1 MSNLEESKRFY
12 AIEMTKYGRGYRAYC
27 AEMKI
32 YTVEV
37 LSTTNDHIRKI
48 NLIDVELNDK
58 NDKKKPTK
66 KELNKIVSGVR
77 DYRQLD
83 LKNIEYTTT
92 DSSTELMDSWDGY
105 RSYMLF
111 NTYEDAVMAKIK
123 SLSQVRSYFE
133 YVLNKEQ
140 NKIKT
145 FNKNVNKI
153 MIKTKEKNPEYFL
166 WI

>member
-1 MSNLEESKRFY
+1 MSNLEEHFY
-12 AIEMTKYGRGYRAYC
+12 AVEMTKYGRGYRAYC

-37 LSTTNDHIRKI
+37 LNIINDSIQKL
-48 NLIDVELNDK
+48 NLIDVELNDEK
-58 NDKKKPTK
+58 EPTK

-111 NTYEDAVMAKIK
+111 NTYEDAVIAKIK

-133 YVLNKEQ
+133 CLLNKEQ
-140 NKIKT
+140 NKVKT

-153 MIKTKEKNPEYFL
+153 MITTKETNPEYFL
-166 WI
+166 